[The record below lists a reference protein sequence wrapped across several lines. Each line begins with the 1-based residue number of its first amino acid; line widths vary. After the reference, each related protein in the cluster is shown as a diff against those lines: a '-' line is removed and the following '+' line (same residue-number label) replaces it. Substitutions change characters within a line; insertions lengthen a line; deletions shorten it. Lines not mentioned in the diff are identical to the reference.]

1 MEIARSY
8 SFKLNIGNYQGI
20 DVFCSAKKETEE
32 KDAEKVA
39 NELYKFCRDRV
50 SNEIKE
56 LKKVFKS
63 DVSQA
68 EQAVLD
74 NPMPTVEQWEGM
86 PPVEQALR
94 QELKRAKNRID
105 YHLTNNK

>member
-1 MEIARSY
+1 MEIARAY

-20 DVFCSAKKETEE
+20 DVFCSAKKEAEE

-39 NELYKFCRDRV
+39 DDLYKFCRDNV
-50 SNEIKE
+50 AKEIKE

-63 DVSQA
+63 EVS
-68 EQAVLD
+68 EAVQSVID
-74 NPMPTVEQWEGM
+74 NPTPTVEQWETM

-94 QELKRAKNRID
+94 QQLKLAGKRIEYAQNKNA
-105 YHLTNNK
+105 